1 MFSGKDLNL
10 QSYDEQGFVKQFGG
24 LYEHSPWVAKQV
36 WREIDPDNSISFESL
51 SGRLRTTVDNAS
63 DDRKLALL
71 RAHPELAGKA
81 ATEGTLT
88 PESTDEQSRA
98 RLDLCSAQ
106 EFEKFHQLNTAYNE
120 KFDFPF
126 IMAVRNSTRT
136 EILKAFEARLQNE
149 REEELVTALEQV
161 HQIARLRLEAF
172 VLAEYAAADQSKD
185 QSSRT

>member
-98 RLDLCSAQ
+98 LTTKNSIFLLSWRFA
-106 EFEKFHQLNTAYNE
+106 TAR
-120 KFDFPF
+120 
-126 IMAVRNSTRT
+126 V
-136 EILKAFEARLQNE
+136 LK
-149 REEELVTALEQV
+149 
-161 HQIARLRLEAF
+161 
-172 VLAEYAAADQSKD
+172 S
-185 QSSRT
+185 